1 MCKIA
6 RARRSNRHGF
16 AGDFAHAVGLAH
28 VMIARCRD
36 RDANQRPAACAK
48 SPFDAVPAACRLARR
63 FCTPLY
69 GDFFVKRFFTRTLI
83 FFASLVP
90 FLRSV
95 SLFDRRPFLR
105 PDLPCRRDAARSCG
119 QGWPVFGP
127 PPEAA
132 RNASLTAAS
141 TVSRCTGSGRM
152 DRSWRAAARRYAL
165 SDQRGACGLVGEFP
179 RLTTL
184 YAVSRARARP

>member
-1 MCKIA
+1 MQ
-6 RARRSNRHGF
+6 N
-16 AGDFAHAVGLAH
+16 
-28 VMIARCRD
+28 
-36 RDANQRPAACAK
+36 
-48 SPFDAVPAACRLARR
+48 RLARRRQPARREWRFCARGRPLVSVAITTPPDRDVSGRLRAQNRRQSRAGCSAVPGR

-95 SLFDRRPFLR
+95 SLFDRGPFLR
-105 PDLPCRRDAARSCG
+105 PDLLCRRDAARSCG